1 MQTYATVFPGAHCA
15 CCSWEF
21 KQSNYYLDIL
31 LSAVLLI
38 TIIVLI
44 IIISLKYRVIIAF
57 TLEMLQHLA
66 WLSIRIKAAA
76 QVPINRLWTYMIYA
90 FYKPFMQSMLDLQ
103 RTVRVL
109 VCDDPHYIRAKFH
122 LHETHCDMW
131 MDYTIVANCLWKMND
146 TYSKY
151 PKINSIKDLWKH
163 LDGVGN
169 RKACGY
175 EKLIGNLKDSLEEI
189 SSFHLGHDSILELLA
204 NDSCLMESEDYK
216 CNAKIQKI
224 IKENL
229 DDFAEMINIDEL
241 QPIMEG
247 KQLLS
252 SYDIASLNQK
262 TGLFKVHYI
271 LTELLS
277 NKGHR
282 GYIIFVE
289 CLDEE
294 KNHHGHQT
302 IVKMINSKL
311 KDCNMCRPRKYLLRE
326 LYMWYRP
333 KGFLSTV
340 EYFEASERFMYL
352 CQTDSNGSRL
362 DCEIHQFVVSHKKAP
377 EAVAVGFLMQTLRYK
392 FQNNFEK
399 LKGMGSKIEECISQI
414 RHAENRSVIKGNW
427 YLTLS
432 CWNRHQGKFQ
442 EAKELLKK
450 AKGELFTLA
459 CGDDRAK
466 ILYNEASL
474 LIEENNKLGTVE
486 EKQVLTLLQDAM
498 TCFRHKPEGLSIMQA
513 RCLLKKAHCHIGCN
527 LRSFHK
533 IHRPSHLK
541 EAYSILVILKKQFNS
556 MPVRLQMQ
564 YYIVECDYNRTI
576 GKKSEATACLQKGLD
591 LHGSKKFK
599 RDLTYLKE
607 RESYS

>member
-1 MQTYATVFPGAHCA
+1 
-15 CCSWEF
+15 
-21 KQSNYYLDIL
+21 
-31 LSAVLLI
+31 
-38 TIIVLI
+38 
-44 IIISLKYRVIIAF
+44 
-57 TLEMLQHLA
+57 MLQLA
-66 WLSIRIKAAA
+66 IRIKAAA
-76 QVPINRLWTYMIYA
+76 QVPINGLLMIVI
-90 FYKPFMQSMLDLQ
+90 FTVYKPLIQSILDLQ
-103 RTVRVL
+103 RTTRVL
-109 VCDDPHYIRAKFH
+109 VCEDPDNVRAKFH

-131 MDYTIVANCLWKMND
+131 MDYTIVANCLWKMID
-146 TYSKY
+146 IYSKY
-151 PKINSIKDLWKH
+151 PEISSIKDLWKC
-163 LDGVGN
+163 LDAVGN
-169 RKACGY
+169 SGY
-175 EKLIGNLKDSLEEI
+175 EELIGCLKDSLEEI
-189 SSFHLGHDSILELLA
+189 SSFHLGHDSILELLT
-204 NDSCLMESEDYK
+204 NDSSLLESEDYK

-229 DDFAEMINIDEL
+229 DDFAEMINSDEL

-271 LTELLS
+271 LTRLLS

-282 GYIIFVE
+282 GYIIFLE

-294 KNHHGHQT
+294 KKHRGHQT
-302 IVKMINSKL
+302 IVKKINSKL

-333 KGFLSTV
+333 KGFLSTI

-362 DCEIHQFVVSHKKAP
+362 DCEIHRFVASHKQAP
-377 EAVAVGFLMQTLRYK
+377 EAVAVGFLIQTLRYK

-399 LKGMGSKIEECISQI
+399 LKGMESKIEKCISEI
-414 RHAENRSVIKGNW
+414 RHTENRSIITGNW

-432 CWNRHQGKFQ
+432 CWNRHRGKFQ

-466 ILYNEASL
+466 ILYNEATL
-474 LIEENNKLGTVE
+474 LIEENSKLGTVE
-486 EKQVLTLLQDAM
+486 EKQVLTLLQDAIR
-498 TCFRHKPEGLSIMQA
+498 CFRHKPEGMSVMQA

-527 LRSFHK
+527 LRNFHK
-533 IHRPSHLK
+533 KHRPSHLK
-541 EAYSILVILKKQFNS
+541 EANSILVILKKQFNS
-556 MPVRLQMQ
+556 LPVRLQMQ

-591 LHGSKKFK
+591 LYGGQKFK
-599 RDLTYLKE
+599 RDLTYLEE
-607 RESYS
+607 RQSYS